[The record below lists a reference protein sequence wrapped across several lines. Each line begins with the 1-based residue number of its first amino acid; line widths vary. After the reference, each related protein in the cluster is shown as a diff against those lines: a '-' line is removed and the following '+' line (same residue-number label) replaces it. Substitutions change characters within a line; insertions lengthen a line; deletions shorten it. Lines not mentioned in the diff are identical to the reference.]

1 MLKNKFRYASS
12 NLTWRIK
19 TLCNI
24 YHFFICSITDRQDKN
39 ILPKGILKSQKFLTF
54 VTTGRGTFVSDKIKM
69 QLGWKHQFLKNGLK
83 GFDFLTICLNRFN
96 PTLAGS
102 KRRGR
107 FVTDKIKTPSNGPSI
122 NSVTPLR
129 EKGET
134 NITFL
139 FLESLGHRRA
149 NICN

>member
-12 NLTWRIK
+12 NLTW

-24 YHFFICSITDRQDKN
+24 YHSFICRQDKN
-39 ILPKGILKSQKFLTF
+39 MLPLGILKSQKFLTF

-102 KRRGR
+102 KRRDR

-134 NITFL
+134 NIIFL
-139 FLESLGHRRA
+139 CFWNPWVIAEQIFATKLEGK
-149 NICN
+149 